1 VRPDPIVTER
11 LVLRPLAPG
20 SARALADGDYSGL
33 DAGADWPTE
42 ATAIVAL
49 RAASDPGALTWLI
62 VHDDLVIGE
71 CGLKHAPGPDG
82 SAEIAYG
89 LGAAWRG
96 HGYGAEAVGG
106 LVGWLA
112 DLPGCERL
120 TAEVHES
127 NLPSRRLLERLGFTV
142 DHLARPYVWY
152 GRLIRAAPRRGTAR
166 G

>member
-1 VRPDPIVTER
+1 MRPDPIVTER
-11 LVLRPLAPG
+11 LVLRPLDPG
-20 SARALADGDYSGL
+20 SAHALADGDYSGL
-33 DAGADWPTE
+33 DAGADWPTG
-42 ATAIVAL
+42 ATPIVMM
-49 RAASDPGALTWLI
+49 RAAADPGALTWLI

-96 HGYGAEAVGG
+96 DGYGAEAVGG

-112 DLPGCERL
+112 HLPGCDRL

-127 NLPSRRLLERLGFTV
+127 NLPSRRILERLGFTI
-142 DHLARPYVWY
+142 DHLAPPYVWY
-152 GRLIRAAPRRGTAR
+152 GRLTRAAPRRGTAR